1 MTHPPKDKKQRPAPV
16 YRFEPQAAAPKPP
29 RTNHA
34 DFVRQIVESAERDR
48 LRYEQEKQKA

>member
-1 MTHPPKDKKQRPAPV
+1 MTHTPKDDGRHPAPV
-16 YRFEPQAAAPKPP
+16 YLFEPQAAAPKPP
-29 RTNHA
+29 KTNHA